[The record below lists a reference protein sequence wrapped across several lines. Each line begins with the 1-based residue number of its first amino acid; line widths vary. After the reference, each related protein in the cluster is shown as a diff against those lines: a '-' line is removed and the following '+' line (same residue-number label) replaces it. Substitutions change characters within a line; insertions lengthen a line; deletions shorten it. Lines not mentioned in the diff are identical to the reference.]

1 MKRAAQMNTAVA
13 TCRAEYFRL
22 QQELY
27 RNGLDATAI
36 QVTCDSLSLYKDGRW
51 LLKPKAFEPTGLALG
66 YPLPQRQQTML
77 LSRLTC
83 LVDNWL
89 QEQTESAHSL
99 ITYVPPTGYHITVLN
114 RSHYEFSDIS
124 FLAEEEHQRIAN
136 VVEQLHLTAVG
147 VISCG
152 IIVTASGRLFVKCLP
167 IDDALLAIRTKLSE
181 TIPSLRINPPYT
193 VHIKLGHLRTMLTP
207 EQLLAF
213 QAWLKRADELL
224 STQMVFRD
232 IYTPQGRIRL
242 KE

>member
-1 MKRAAQMNTAVA
+1 MRRAAQMSTALA
-13 TCRAEYFRL
+13 ACRAEYFRL
-22 QQELY
+22 QQELH
-27 RNGLDATAI
+27 RNGLDPTAI
-36 QVTCDSLSLYKDGRW
+36 QFTCDSLSLYKDGRW

-66 YPLPQRQQTML
+66 CPLPRRQHTTL

-89 QEQTESAHSL
+89 QEHTGSAYSL
-99 ITYVPPTGYHITVLN
+99 ITYVPPTSYHITVLN

-124 FLAEEEHQRIAN
+124 FLAEEEHQRIVN
-136 VVEQLHLTAVG
+136 IVGQLHLAAVG
-147 VISCG
+147 VIACG
-152 IIVTASGRLFVKCLP
+152 TIVTTGGRLFVKCLP
-167 IDDALLAIRTKLSE
+167 VDNALFAIRAKLSE
-181 TIPSLRINPPYT
+181 TVPGLRINPPYT

-213 QAWLKRADELL
+213 QAWLKRVDELL
-224 STQMVFRD
+224 ATQMVFHD